1 MRRFAWRLQRVLG
14 IKTIEEQKKRAE
26 LLELT
31 ERLAQTQSE
40 LLLKKRILQDLIADI
55 TGKIPGERLAE
66 QELFLMCSTTNN
78 KEIQKLKNRIN
89 QLELQQKEKI
99 AEVLKARRFKEGLEK
114 LRAKAKTEFI
124 SEQEKLEQKEIDEG
138 AALGF
143 TRKMTKS

>member
-1 MRRFAWRLQRVLG
+1 MRRFAWRLQRLLG

-55 TGKIPGERLAE
+55 TGKIPEERLAE
-66 QELFLMCSTTNN
+66 QELFLRCSTTNN
-78 KEIQKLKNRIN
+78 KEIQKLRNRIN
-89 QLELQQKEKI
+89 KLESQQKEKI

-124 SEQEKLEQKEIDEG
+124 SEQEKLEQKELDEDT
-138 AALGF
+138 ALGF

>member
-1 MRRFAWRLQRVLG
+1 MKRFAWRLQRLLG

-31 ERLAQTQSE
+31 EQLAQTQSA
-40 LLLKKRILQDLIADI
+40 LLLKKRILQDLISDI
-55 TGKIPGERLAE
+55 TGKVPGERLAE
-66 QELFLMCSTTNN
+66 QELFLRCSATNN

-89 QLELQQKEKI
+89 KLESQQKEKI

-124 SEQEKLEQKEIDEG
+124 SEQEKLEQKELDED

-143 TRKMTKS
+143 TRKMIKS